1 MTKKISALIA
11 RTQLG
16 QIMNRAIDHNERFLV
31 ERNGE
36 PAVLILSVGDF
47 VKTLAP
53 PPDWLEK
60 SWGSAKRGG
69 LDKLSMDDI
78 DTEIAAY
85 RSEKRA
91 RKAKSEP
98 GQ

>member
-1 MTKKISALIA
+1 MTRKISALTA
-11 RTQLG
+11 RAHLG
-16 QIMNRAIDHNERFLV
+16 QIMNRAVDNNERFLV

-60 SWGSAKRGG
+60 SWASAKRGG

-78 DTEIAAY
+78 ATEIATH
-85 RSEKRA
+85 RREKRA
-91 RKAKSEP
+91 PKAKSQP
-98 GQ
+98 GR

>member
-47 VKTLAP
+47 VKTLSP
-53 PPDWLEK
+53 PPDWLER
-60 SWGSAKRGG
+60 SWDTAKRRG
-69 LDKLSMDDI
+69 LDKLSTDDI
-78 DTEIAAY
+78 DTEITAY
-85 RSEKRA
+85 RREKRTLQA
-91 RKAKSEP
+91 KRESRK
-98 GQ
+98 

>member
-1 MTKKISALIA
+1 
-11 RTQLG
+11 
-16 QIMNRAIDHNERFLV
+16 MNRAVDHNERFLV

-36 PAVLILSVGDF
+36 PAVLILSVADF

-60 SWGSAKRGG
+60 SWDTAKRRG

-78 DTEIAAY
+78 DAEVAAY
-85 RSEKRA
+85 RREKRA
-91 RKAKSEP
+91 RKVKRRP

>member
-1 MTKKISALIA
+1 MTRKISALTA

-16 QIMNRAIDHNERFLV
+16 QIMNRAVEHNDRFLV

-36 PAVLILSVGDF
+36 PAVLILSVTDF
-47 VKTLAP
+47 VKTLSP

-60 SWGSAKRGG
+60 SWDSAKRLG
-69 LDKLSMDDI
+69 LDKLTMKDI
-78 DTEIAAY
+78 DVEIAAS
-85 RSEKRA
+85 RRERRT
-91 RKAKSEP
+91 RKAKSES